1 MINHLFAF
9 EFKDGRRTTEG
20 SPNKHTGNRSIAGQA
35 YMFWD
40 DVERDAWV
48 VGSTINYD
56 KHNDKRI
63 RTSKQE
69 LRSLHQGMSVSDY
82 ENYIDSLDFTHS
94 QEKGE
99 AND

>member
-1 MINHLFAF
+1 MTNHLFAF

-20 SPNKHTGNRSIAGQA
+20 SPNKHTGNLSIAGQA

-40 DVERDAWV
+40 DVERDSWV
-48 VGSTINYD
+48 VGNTINYD
-56 KHNDKRI
+56 KHSDKRI

-82 ENYIDSLDFTHS
+82 ENYIDSLNFTHS
-94 QEKGE
+94 QEDDDE
-99 AND
+99 D